1 MGFNIQVRGIFFKEL
16 DGVAVLNVPSPVQH
30 YFSNLT
36 YSPSNRTQ
44 PTSFTPSLEFVATDE
59 DLEEVLEE
67 NLDREPK
74 TVSAKNLEKGSEM
87 DLEESSEDTAEEGSG
102 IVSEVVSEPE
112 FESDS
117 QSEAEI
123 VCKDYSD
130 AG

>member
-1 MGFNIQVRGIFFKEL
+1 
-16 DGVAVLNVPSPVQH
+16 LNVPSPVQH

-44 PTSFTPSLEFVATDE
+44 PTSFTQSLEFVATDE

>member
-1 MGFNIQVRGIFFKEL
+1 M
-16 DGVAVLNVPSPVQH
+16 LNVPSPVQH

-36 YSPSNRTQ
+36 YYPSNRTQ

-67 NLDREPK
+67 KLDREPK
-74 TVSAKNLEKGSEM
+74 TVSAKNLEMCSEMGSEM